1 LSRLLKSSIKYE
13 DTTQRGTRTKG
24 LKTRSKLVGID
35 ALISKFESGNRR
47 PTKEQVVK
55 LAILLEIDFRSIMV
69 SWLKERLFMK

>member
-24 LKTRSKLVGID
+24 LKREVAQLVGID
-35 ALISKFESGNRR
+35 QALISKFESGNRR

-55 LAILLEIDFRSIMV
+55 LAILLEIDFESIMV
-69 SWLKERLFMK
+69 SG